1 MLSRVVQ
8 RVALIAIAAFNPI
21 ANWIQDMHLCSYLL
35 VAALLDECKMDTGA
49 FVNVVGYVV
58 CSWKRVCRQ

>member
-8 RVALIAIAAFNPI
+8 RVALIAITAFNPI
-21 ANWIQDMHLCSYLL
+21 ASWIQDMHLCSYLL